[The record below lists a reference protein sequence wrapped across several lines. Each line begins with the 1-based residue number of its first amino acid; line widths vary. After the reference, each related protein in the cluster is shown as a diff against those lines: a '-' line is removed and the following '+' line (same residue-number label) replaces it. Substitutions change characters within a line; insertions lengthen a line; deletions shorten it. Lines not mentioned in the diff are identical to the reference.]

1 MKLTQAEQ
9 RRILNSLSAP
19 NKARVKA
26 HVRSKQMSGEGIMSI
41 LKSVKSVLG
50 PVASALGPQVLKQ
63 FVLPMIKKQLGL
75 GITLPG
81 SGLRLAGQRGQ
92 RGRGKKKK
100 VKGKGCN

>member
-1 MKLTQAEQ
+1 MKLTKIEQ
-9 RRILNSLSAP
+9 KRILNSLSAP

-26 HVRSKQMSGEGIMSI
+26 HVRSKQMSGEGIMDI

-50 PVASALGPQVLKQ
+50 PVASALGPEVLKK
-63 FVLPMIKKQLGL
+63 FIVPMLKKQLGL

-81 SGLRLAGQRGQ
+81 SGLRLAGQRG
-92 RGRGKKKK
+92 RGKKKK